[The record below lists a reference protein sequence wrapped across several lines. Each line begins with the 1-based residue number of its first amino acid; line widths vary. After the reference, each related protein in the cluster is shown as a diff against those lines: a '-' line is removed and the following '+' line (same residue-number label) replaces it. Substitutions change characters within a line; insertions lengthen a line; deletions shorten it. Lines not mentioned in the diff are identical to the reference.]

1 MRNAIIAEVVKKKL
15 THLPEDLQRKVLH
28 YVDSL
33 AAARPRGVPGKDL
46 LRFAGVISKE
56 DAEEMRSA
64 IEAGCEQVDGLKTEA
79 W

>member
-1 MRNAIIAEVVKKKL
+1 MRNAIVAEVVEKL
-15 THLPEDLQRKVLH
+15 TRLPENLQRKVLH
-28 YVDSL
+28 YVDTL

-64 IEAGCEQVDGLKTEA
+64 IEAGCEQVDLNE

>member
-1 MRNAIIAEVVKKKL
+1 MRNAIVAEVVEKL
-15 THLPEDLQRKVLH
+15 TRLPEDLQRRVLH
-28 YVDSL
+28 YVDTL
-33 AAARPRGVPGKDL
+33 AAARPPGVPGKDL

>member
-1 MRNAIIAEVVKKKL
+1 MSSEIVAEVAEKL

-28 YVDSL
+28 YVDTL

-46 LRFAGVISKE
+46 LRFAGVISKQ
-56 DAEEMRSA
+56 DADEMRSA
-64 IEAGCEQVDGLKTEA
+64 IESGCEQVDLNE